1 MKYILE
7 SKFKL
12 LEPFEKELPNFVIL
26 TGINGVGKTQILQA
40 LNQNNNGLAKIF
52 IAGFNVPVHQIRYI
66 DKLLIPNDIHAIDRH
81 LYDNSYDMELHEQLF
96 PAYSHLLNYQTQYK
110 QLPGT
115 FENFQEYTNQHY
127 GHLLINSIQFKKIKS
142 FIEENP
148 NNRPNEFDFFRDN
161 FQRGYHPQI
170 HDIFTQNFSTIFKNY
185 QNLEFKNLFNEFLN
199 KYKDKNIKYLVDEK
213 FRKTHGNPPW
223 ENINSILE
231 TAMMDYEFEVPV
243 NYDSNMIYEPKFIKK
258 SNKNAVKIS
267 DLSSGEKILIS
278 LAFALYN
285 KEHTSQLPKILL
297 LDETDAS
304 LHPSM
309 AKQYLNILKN
319 VFVSELGIKV
329 IITTHSPSTVAL
341 ADEKDIFVVEKTNQP
356 IRKCS
361 KDEALSVLT
370 AGVPSFSVNYEN
382 RKQVFVESHYDAEFY
397 NEIYTLVKSQLE
409 SEISLSFISCG
420 AVQKDKN
427 YDPITGC
434 AQVRNITDLMRN
446 SGNKSCFGLIDWDK
460 CNKEGN
466 GIYVNAFNEQYSI
479 ENCLLNPLFI
489 ALLLTL
495 KEIHP
500 FENFGISLRT
510 FDPNSQSTIDQL
522 VNQLLDL
529 INFNDSD
536 VLDISLTNGK
546 ITKIPRTYLHYQG
559 HDLEDQI
566 LSKVPALKSLKKGN
580 EPAKRI
586 KLAIIQTVFRNYPEL
601 IPRSFIN
608 VFRKIQNSR

>member
-66 DKLLIPNDIHAIDRH
+66 DKLLIPNDIHAIYRH
-81 LYDNSYDMELHEQLF
+81 SYDNSYDMELHEQLF
-96 PAYSHLLNYQTQYK
+96 PTYSHLLNYQTQYK
-110 QLPGT
+110 QLPAT
-115 FENFQEYTNQHY
+115 FENFQEYTNQDY
-127 GHLLINSIQFKKIKS
+127 GHLSINLIQFKKIKS

-199 KYKDKNIKYLVDEK
+199 KYKDKNIKYLVDEE

-243 NYDSNMIYEPKFIKK
+243 DYDSNMIYEPKFIKK
-258 SNKNAVKIS
+258 SSKNVVKIS

-285 KEHTSQLPKILL
+285 KEHASQLPKVLL

-319 VFVSELGIKV
+319 VFVKDLGIKV

-341 ADEKDIFVVEKTNQP
+341 ADEHDIFVVENSEQR

-370 AGVPSFSVNYEN
+370 AGVPSLSINYEN
-382 RKQVFVESHYDAEFY
+382 RKQVFVESPYDVKYYDA
-397 NEIYTLVKSQLE
+397 IYKILSPYLNKEV
-409 SEISLSFISCG
+409 SLNFISSGDSRTDPNGDPVANCSQ
-420 AVQKDKN
+420 VKKN
-427 YDPITGC
+427 YSNH
-434 AQVRNITDLMRN
+434 AY
-446 SGNKSCFGLIDWDK
+446 KW
-460 CNKEGN
+460 
-466 GIYVNAFNEQYSI
+466 
-479 ENCLLNPLFI
+479 
-489 ALLLTL
+489 
-495 KEIHP
+495 
-500 FENFGISLRT
+500 
-510 FDPNSQSTIDQL
+510 
-522 VNQLLDL
+522 
-529 INFNDSD
+529 
-536 VLDISLTNGK
+536 
-546 ITKIPRTYLHYQG
+546 
-559 HDLEDQI
+559 
-566 LSKVPALKSLKKGN
+566 
-580 EPAKRI
+580 
-586 KLAIIQTVFRNYPEL
+586 
-601 IPRSFIN
+601 
-608 VFRKIQNSR
+608 